1 MHGDTN
7 RHTTAVEEAE
17 LSPHLR
23 QRRRGYRWL
32 VFDREIESDFRSWY
46 WQLNAK
52 RARFSLLAG
61 ALVFG
66 LFSLRDAI
74 AQPPEV
80 ANWTVPVRLYII
92 VASIIVAYLV
102 VRFSDSQ
109 RFREAAL
116 TAAGVASLAGMAMAI
131 IGAMLLGGYLPYE
144 GLLLIIFFLYFLI
157 GMRTWRAFWICFLV
171 CMLIQIGWRLTDLDI
186 TEIRLRGYYLF
197 SAVGIGAIGAYA
209 LESQARGHYLALR
222 IAQFRGNTDMLTGTP
237 TRRAILE
244 HLDRVL
250 GQARRDGCPVG
261 LFLLDVDYFK
271 RYNDTYTHIEGDR
284 CLRAVASACA
294 EVLRRP
300 LDAVGRY
307 GGEEFLAIAYN
318 SEPAHA
324 ELLGQ
329 RLCDAVQDLGIEH
342 KHGVNG
348 LVSISVGGYSL
359 PASEIT
365 DTTTLL
371 RRADEALYAAKGAGR
386 NQFCYAEIRV

>member
-7 RHTTAVEEAE
+7 THAAAAEEVE

-23 QRRRGYRWL
+23 QRRRGYRRL
-32 VFDREIESDFRSWY
+32 VFEREIESDFRSWY

-52 RARFSLLAG
+52 RVRISLVAG

-66 LFSLRDAI
+66 LFSLRDAMV
-74 AQPPEV
+74 QPPEV
-80 ANWTVPVRLYII
+80 AAWTVPVRLYLI
-92 VASIIVAYLV
+92 VASIVMAYLV

-109 RFREAAL
+109 KFREAAL
-116 TAAGVASLAGMAMAI
+116 IGASIASLAGMAMAI
-131 IGAMLLGGYLPYE
+131 IGAMLLGGELPYE

-157 GMRTWRAFWICFLV
+157 GLRTWRAFWTCLLV
-171 CMLIQIGWRLTDLDI
+171 CVVIQVGWRLTDLDI

-197 SAVGIGAIGAYA
+197 AAVGIGGIGAYA
-209 LESQARGHYLALR
+209 LEFQARGHYLALR
-222 IAQFRGNTDMLTGTP
+222 IAQFRGNTDLLTGIP
-237 TRRAILE
+237 TRRAIFE

-250 GQARRDGCPVG
+250 GQARRDQRPIA
-261 LFLLDVDYFK
+261 LFLIDVDFFK

-294 EVLRRP
+294 DVLRRP

-324 ELLGQ
+324 ELLGR

-386 NQFCYAEIRV
+386 NQFCYANTRK